1 MSVRDIEL
9 LRLLR
14 WCRFIDP
21 AALGSIFSR
30 VEISNLTA
38 ANFIKRHPGS
48 GTYILT
54 QKGARLLDGVF
65 KGGILPQM
73 QRAYR
78 DADIERRLYIARL
91 VLTAYRAGV
100 NVFTMSIDD
109 MRESPA
115 LFLPSNSRGRGANP
129 WASTR
134 VAALA
139 FLGGAAYAAH
149 YVRPGIGKLI
159 FSDELAAFTRNI
171 SPLKEASPAFLFFGN
186 SYGELLSE
194 LEHLEEEDTGK
205 LICYGE
211 AYRRLRL
218 PAHLLTCDDTGAL
231 QLRIMSQPGYRE
243 KLTRIA
249 LKAKYEPPPEE
260 LPLCDAF
267 FGGAPFLLAADMDLR
282 RIDAAIETAHG
293 KDCGPVVLAA
303 LEGQAE
309 AVLYARYRDTGK
321 ARVFTLTGAALSELL
336 GGELAPHEPAH
347 APFITA
353 KGEVIDA
360 PLIKAH

>member
-1 MSVRDIEL
+1 MFSKAEIANL
-9 LRLLR
+9 LG
-14 WCRFIDP
+14 
-21 AALGSIFSR
+21 AG
-30 VEISNLTA
+30 
-38 ANFIKRHPGS
+38 FIKKHPGS
-48 GTYILT
+48 GACVLT
-54 QKGARLLDGVF
+54 AKGGRLLDDAF
-65 KGGILPQM
+65 KGKILPPM
-73 QRAYR
+73 QRGYR
-78 DADIERRLYIARL
+78 EADVQRRLHTARL

-100 NVFTMSIDD
+100 DVFVTDIEGLNSAP
-109 MRESPA
+109 S
-115 LFLPSNSRGRGANP
+115 LYLPSNRRGHGSNP
-129 WASTR
+129 WANSR
-134 VAALA
+134 IAAVAAL
-139 FLGGAAYAAH
+139 GEKVYAAH

-171 SPLKEASPAFLFFGN
+171 SPLKEAAPAFLFCGD

-194 LEHLEEEDTGK
+194 LECIRDEDNDR
-205 LICYGE
+205 LISYAA

-218 PAHLLTCDDTGAL
+218 PAHLLTCDETGAL

-249 LKAKYEPPPEE
+249 LKAKYEPPPEDF
-260 LPLCDAF
+260 PLCDAL

-293 KDCGPVVLAA
+293 KGCGTVVLAA

-321 ARVFTLTGAALSELL
+321 ARVFTLTGSALSELL
-336 GGELAPHEPAH
+336 GGEPTPHGPAN

>member
-1 MSVRDIEL
+1 MFSKAEIVNL
-9 LRLLR
+9 LG
-14 WCRFIDP
+14 
-21 AALGSIFSR
+21 AG
-30 VEISNLTA
+30 
-38 ANFIKRHPGS
+38 FIKKHPGS
-48 GTYILT
+48 GACVLT
-54 QKGARLLDGVF
+54 AKGGRLLDDAF
-65 KGGILPQM
+65 KGEILPPM
-73 QRAYR
+73 QRGYR
-78 DADIERRLYIARL
+78 EADVQRRLHTAHL

-100 NVFTMSIDD
+100 DVFVTGIEDLNNAPS
-109 MRESPA
+109 
-115 LFLPSNSRGRGANP
+115 LYLPSNRRGHGTNP
-129 WASTR
+129 WANSR
-134 VAALA
+134 IAAVAAL
-139 FLGGAAYAAH
+139 GEKVYAAH
-149 YVRPGIGKLI
+149 HVRPGIGKLI

-211 AYRRLRL
+211 AYQRLRL

-293 KDCGPVVLAA
+293 KGCGPVVLAA